1 MYLTLARLSKISR
14 FINGGAKIVIVVV
27 AHFFGERFQK
37 PGLTRHRIEYYSTMV
52 KLANSLRDNCKMKFF
67 RWQIDSIR
75 IVFSF
80 FCIFPRFFT
89 DYACNHRTMD
99 PFRRK
104 YKYFSSIAKRSRD
117 LNIIIF
123 IIISANLYI

>member
-37 PGLTRHRIEYYSTMV
+37 PGLTRHRIEYYSMMV
-52 KLANSLRDNCKMKFF
+52 KLANSLRDNCNWNFF
-67 RWQIDSIR
+67 DGRSIR

-80 FCIFPRFFT
+80 FCIFPRFST